1 MNTMDTHAPRAP
13 AALTQNEPPAA
24 ARPHAHRAPTTC
36 YPARPVDVWNEG
48 QTGCPPTSGERS
60 QGADS
65 RGKHQQG
72 KRRYDDHLVKGFVR
86 MECPHCGAV
95 KTVFLKA
102 PTTTYS
108 CRVCGQDTDIDKE
121 QLRRMY
127 IKCPSCEVGMKFRTN
142 LTSEQ
147 VTIDCRNCGAP
158 VDLELGKSGNVYVMM
173 K

>member
-48 QTGCPPTSGERS
+48 QTGCPPTSGNRP
-60 QGADS
+60 QDADS
-65 RGKHQQG
+65 RGKRGQG
-72 KRRYDDHLVKGFVR
+72 KHRYDDHLVKGFVR

-95 KTVFLKA
+95 KTAFLRA
-102 PTTTYS
+102 PTTTYR
-108 CRVCGQDTDIDKE
+108 CFACGHDTDIDKE

-173 K
+173 N